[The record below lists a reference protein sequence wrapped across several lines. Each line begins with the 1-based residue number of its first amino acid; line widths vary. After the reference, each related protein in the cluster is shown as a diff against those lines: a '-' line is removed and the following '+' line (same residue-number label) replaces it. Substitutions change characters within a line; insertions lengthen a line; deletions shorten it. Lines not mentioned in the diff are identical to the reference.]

1 LEERDTILEYIFNRY
16 GRDRVAFVAP
26 MWNSNTARYSEWVSF
41 WFTQR
46 RTRCAGKPIQLHDTN
61 SVVALVQKYGM
72 MLEKYP
78 NQRSMHSCGILL
90 KSHYK
95 LYRFRNASQR
105 LSLALFDM
113 HIAENIGFE
122 NLIS

>member
-72 MLEKYP
+72 MLE
-78 NQRSMHSCGILL
+78 NI
-90 KSHYK
+90 KSTQYAF
-95 LYRFRNASQR
+95 LRNITEEPLQIIP
-105 LSLALFDM
+105 F
-113 HIAENIGFE
+113 
-122 NLIS
+122 

>member
-1 LEERDTILEYIFNRY
+1 
-16 GRDRVAFVAP
+16 
-26 MWNSNTARYSEWVSF
+26 
-41 WFTQR
+41 
-46 RTRCAGKPIQLHDTN
+46 
-61 SVVALVQKYGM
+61 
-72 MLEKYP
+72 
-78 NQRSMHSCGILL
+78 MHSCGLIL

-105 LSLALFDM
+105 LSLAFDM